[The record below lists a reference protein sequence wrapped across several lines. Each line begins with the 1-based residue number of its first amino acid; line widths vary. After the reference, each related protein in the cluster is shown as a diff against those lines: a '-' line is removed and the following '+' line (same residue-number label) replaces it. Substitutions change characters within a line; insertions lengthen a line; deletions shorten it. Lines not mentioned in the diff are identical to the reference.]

1 MESGVLHRLPLEGV
15 PRVLDRCWTTCVVAS
30 CFFTS
35 SKRDAFQRI
44 GRLLCSAALLLLID
58 VGDLSKRAMIDG
70 RFLRA
75 CLTVCSARFYTAEI
89 ALGLGYLHK
98 HGVIYRFGVWMKF
111 CVHRSSRVEVRI
123 LCCAGT

>member
-1 MESGVLHRLPLEGV
+1 MLHRLPLEGV

-58 VGDLSKRAMIDG
+58 VGDLSKRAM
-70 RFLRA
+70 
-75 CLTVCSARFYTAEI
+75 TVCSARFYTAEI